1 MNDHHSA
8 RKIVEPLRI
17 VSGIGINS
25 GPCAVGNMG
34 SKQRFAYS
42 ALGDAVNLA
51 SRLEGQTKAYDV
63 NILIGESTTK
73 QASDFAFIEV
83 DLIQVKGKTQPVH
96 MFALIGDDAMALQTA
111 FQEWRQEHDA
121 MLKAYRTRDFEGA
134 FKMIKSCELKSGGR
148 LETLY
153 ALYSDR
159 CIEMMKNPP
168 PADWNGVYEAKSK

>member
-1 MNDHHSA
+1 MDINHHTA
-8 RKIVEPLRI
+8 ETDTAKYR
-17 VSGIGINS
+17 
-25 GPCAVGNMG
+25 
-34 SKQRFAYS
+34 
-42 ALGDAVNLA
+42 
-51 SRLEGQTKAYDV
+51 GQM
-63 NILIGESTTK
+63 E
-73 QASDFAFIEV
+73 DFEITV
-83 DLIQVKGKTQPVH
+83 YPSNLIQVKGKTQPVH